1 MAKPGVYE
9 KGGKWA
15 AYADVRGQGRYVGRY
30 GSQGEAEAAC
40 KRFEVLGAGASDGP
54 GLMES
59 VSVDG
64 GKARVKVDR
73 DDFRKVAG
81 MMWREVDGVVCCV
94 VDGVML
100 TMGQVLFGERG
111 KIEFRNGN
119 VLDFRKSNV
128 VVGGHQGL
136 DRKTPKLKGVAINR
150 NSKTGQVKY
159 LAQVAINRKVY
170 TLGVRDTPEEAH
182 QLYLE
187 KAEAKRREVLAAS
200 AGVE

>member
-119 VLDFRKSNV
+119 VLDFRKENV
-128 VVGGHQGL
+128 IVEARSGSGTG
-136 DRKTPKLKGVAINR
+136 LKGVALSRGNGR
-150 NSKTGQVKY
+150 QRDRYS
-159 LAQVAINRKVY
+159 AQVRVKGKTII
-170 TLGVRDTPEEAH
+170 LGYADSPEEAH
-182 QLYLE
+182 AIYLA
-187 KAEAKRREVLAAS
+187 KAEAKRAELA
-200 AGVE
+200 